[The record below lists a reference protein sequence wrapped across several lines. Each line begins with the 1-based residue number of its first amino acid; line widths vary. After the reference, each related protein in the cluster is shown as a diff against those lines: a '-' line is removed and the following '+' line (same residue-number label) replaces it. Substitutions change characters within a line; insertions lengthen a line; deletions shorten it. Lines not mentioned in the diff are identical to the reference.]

1 MIIDLITK
9 VQEGNED
16 AALLLVKKFN
26 PLLKKYA
33 FKLYYEDAY
42 NDLLVDFIELI
53 HNVQLDHIRNKS
65 EGSMVSYIC
74 TSVRA
79 SYIKRLVDI
88 KKLHNFISFSE
99 LSDSELYYADVLS
112 SAYDEYFKQELPDIH
127 IVLTAAEL
135 SVIKMIYYFGY
146 TATEIASTNGTS
158 RQAVNQMKKRA
169 LKKLKHL
176 FSDKP
181 ERRAKI

>member
-1 MIIDLITK
+1 MITDLITK
-9 VQEGNED
+9 AQEGNED
-16 AALLLVKKFN
+16 ATLLLIKKFN
-26 PLLKKYA
+26 PLLNKYA
-33 FKLYYEDAY
+33 FKLSYEDAY
-42 NDLLVDFIELI
+42 DDLLVNFIELI
-53 HNVQLDHIRNKS
+53 HNIRLDHIRNKD

-79 SYIKRLVDI
+79 SYIKRLMDI
-88 KKLHNFISFSE
+88 KKLHDFISFSE
-99 LSDSELYYADVLS
+99 LSESELYYADVLS
-112 SAYDEYFKQELPDIH
+112 SAHDEYFKLELPDIH
-127 IVLTAAEL
+127 MVLTAAEL

-146 TATEIASTNGTS
+146 TVTEIASTNGTS

-181 ERRAKI
+181 EWQAKI